1 MIRLGFFLVI
11 LSVVCFVS
19 CTSFDYLTASGE
31 NFAHAKDCGK
41 CHVAVYDEWSKSDHA
56 KAFVNPRFRDA
67 TSNYAFD
74 NCISCHAPNPG
85 VTDKAPTARTANRE
99 DGVTCVSCHLKGD
112 KLAGPITPTG
122 MIKPHPIEVDEKF
135 YRSSEICGRCHEG
148 TLREWNSVKAD
159 KKPCQQCHMQ
169 PVMREVT
176 QATGGFS
183 NIIVAFEKQQMLRRH
198 DFSMPGDYES
208 GRIVTVTAKRN
219 GSLLEIE
226 ITNNLPHNL
235 PTGDFGFRILELQ
248 AIAFDELNHEIV
260 LGQRELVPELS
271 SAIRP
276 YSTLTWNVEIPQD
289 VMKASIMLKRRS
301 YEEADVI
308 VLTNVEI
315 FF

>member
-1 MIRLGFFLVI
+1 
-11 LSVVCFVS
+11 
-19 CTSFDYLTASGE
+19 
-31 NFAHAKDCGK
+31 
-41 CHVAVYDEWSKSDHA
+41 
-56 KAFVNPRFRDA
+56 
-67 TSNYAFD
+67 
-74 NCISCHAPNPG
+74 
-85 VTDKAPTARTANRE
+85 
-99 DGVTCVSCHLKGD
+99 
-112 KLAGPITPTG
+112 
-122 MIKPHPIEVDEKF
+122 
-135 YRSSEICGRCHEG
+135 
-148 TLREWNSVKAD
+148 
-159 KKPCQQCHMQ
+159 
-169 PVMREVT
+169 
-176 QATGGFS
+176 
-183 NIIVAFEKQQMLRRH
+183 MLRRH